1 MISAPLTPPVKA
13 SAYRCGEAWST
24 LVHHRPSGR
33 RLLIQDSAGF
43 VSGALAGYRADAA
56 YLSVGQLGLQPPSYL
71 LEYWTETVRTVGVR
85 RVILIHW
92 DDFFGRCQSRCGP
105 CHMRPTT

>member
-1 MISAPLTPPVKA
+1 MVDAGAPPAIGAPAVN
-13 SAYRCGEAWST
+13 
-24 LVHHRPSGR
+24 
-33 RLLIQDSAGF
+33 QDSAGF